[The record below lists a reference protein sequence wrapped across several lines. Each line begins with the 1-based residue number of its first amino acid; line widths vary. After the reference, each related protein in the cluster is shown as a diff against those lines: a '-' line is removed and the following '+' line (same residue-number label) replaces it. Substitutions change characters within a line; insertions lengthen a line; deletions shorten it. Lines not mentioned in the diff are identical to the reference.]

1 MGLLITLLIILLLGL
16 GWLLVAPIVLKID
29 TQQDI
34 GYLKWKGI
42 AGLRLLILADDIVLR
57 VQVFFWKKDFYPLS
71 YSPKSGNTKQES
83 KPVKKKKTLVSWR
96 KGKRLLQSFTVRTF
110 QLDLDTDDFVQNS
123 YLFPV
128 FYFLSHEGRQLRI
141 NYSGHLALKI
151 EVHNRLFSLLK
162 AWLL

>member
-1 MGLLITLLIILLLGL
+1 MGLLITLLVILLLGL

-29 TQQDI
+29 TQQEI

-42 AGLRLLILADDIVLR
+42 AGVRLLILADDIVLR
-57 VQVFFWKKDFYPLS
+57 VQVFFWKKNFYPLS
-71 YSPKSGNTKQES
+71 RSSKSDHTKQEN
-83 KPVKKKKTLVSWR
+83 KRVKKKKTPVSWR
-96 KGKRLLQSFTVRTF
+96 KGKKLLQSFTVQTL

-128 FYFLSHEGRQLRI
+128 FYFLSNEKRQLRI
-141 NYSGHLALKI
+141 NYSGQLALKL

-162 AWLL
+162 AWLF